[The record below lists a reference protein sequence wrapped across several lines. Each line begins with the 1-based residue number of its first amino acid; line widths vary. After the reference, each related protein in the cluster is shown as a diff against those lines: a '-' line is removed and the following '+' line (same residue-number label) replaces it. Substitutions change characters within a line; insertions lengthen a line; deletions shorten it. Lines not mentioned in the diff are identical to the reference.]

1 MLRRNVKAR
10 MVKSIGWENEIMEV
24 EYVSGLIHQYKD
36 VFVKSGLIIED
47 YKNQSHEEDHNDGS
61 DDEELKEYLINY
73 NEKMKDVLSLSFFY
87 LLTTFIP

>member
-36 VFVKSGLIIED
+36 VSEAD
-47 YKNQSHEEDHNDGS
+47 Y
-61 DDEELKEYLINY
+61 IR
-73 NEKMKDVLSLSFFY
+73 SLTVP
-87 LLTTFIP
+87 LTKK

>member
-36 VFVKSGLIIED
+36 VSEAD
-47 YKNQSHEEDHNDGS
+47 YIRSLTGAIDKKVRRIGKTPFILPNTGS
-61 DDEELKEYLINY
+61 TSTLRLA
-73 NEKMKDVLSLSFFY
+73 
-87 LLTTFIP
+87 